1 MIARYTNRQGDMLL
15 GEIKLCFSKTHPLD
29 REAGEYVG
37 TALYEHAQMTMS
49 DQGKIDPRYCM
60 IIDVFAGKVH
70 MAPRAYIARKRDM
83 EAACAEIA
91 LHWLAA

>member
-1 MIARYTNRQGDMLL
+1 MIVRCTNRTGDILL

-37 TALYEHAQMTMS
+37 TALYEDAQMTMS
-49 DQGKIDPRYCM
+49 DQGKIDPSYCM

-70 MAPRAYIARKRDM
+70 MAPRAYITRKRDM

-91 LHWLAA
+91 LHWPAA